1 MDSALGFDG
10 SLPYVDDHR
19 LRHRAEDW
27 LAGRVC
33 DRAGEGLP
41 GPAAGPPDVEA
52 LTLTFPA
59 SAEAPQLA
67 RRSLDRL
74 EKSLDGDRL
83 YELRLLVTE
92 LVTNSVRH
100 AGLGPADSIG
110 FEVAVTSDRTRIE
123 VSDRGHGFDDASAR
137 TAGQGDDSAD
147 PVLATRGS
155 GWGLHLV
162 EQLCDRWGSPTRAG
176 RGSGARSMLPGAAT
190 SPAPRRPRSLR
201 PRRPRRSPS
210 SGPTPLRRCPEPSA
224 PLSAWSSNLRYTDGF
239 HLAGQFTSRGDKSG
253 LCADHDPAGQ

>member
-10 SLPYVDDHR
+10 SLPYVADHR
-19 LRHRAEDW
+19 LRHRADDW
-27 LAGRVC
+27 LAGKVC
-33 DRAGEGLP
+33 DRGGEGLP
-41 GPAAGPPDVEA
+41 GPAAGPRDVEA

-83 YELRLLVTE
+83 HELRLLVTE

-100 AGLGPADSIG
+100 AGLGPADWIG

-123 VSDRGHGFDDASAR
+123 VTDRGHGFDDASAR
-137 TAGQGDDSAD
+137 TAPESDASTDD
-147 PVLATRGS
+147 PVLAAPGS

-162 EQLCDRWGSPTRAG
+162 EQLSDRWGVSRQGGTRVWFEVDA
-176 RGSGARSMLPGAAT
+176 PG
-190 SPAPRRPRSLR
+190 PRRD
-201 PRRPRRSPS
+201 RRL
-210 SGPTPLRRCPEPSA
+210 GGA
-224 PLSAWSSNLRYTDGF
+224 
-239 HLAGQFTSRGDKSG
+239 
-253 LCADHDPAGQ
+253 